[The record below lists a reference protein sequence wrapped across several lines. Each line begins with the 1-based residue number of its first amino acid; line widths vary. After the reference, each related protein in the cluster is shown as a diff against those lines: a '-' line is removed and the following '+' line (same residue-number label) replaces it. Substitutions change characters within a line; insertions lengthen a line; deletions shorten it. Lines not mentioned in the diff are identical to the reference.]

1 MSKQSDMSLTM
12 AEIHKIDPSFDKEMF
27 INECK
32 TDIIPTILE
41 AFLQGKVDILKDWC
55 HEAVSLCVPTRVL
68 VYHCGYMF
76 LDVVQCECECSVLL
90 IVTLLFC

>member
-1 MSKQSDMSLTM
+1 MYTCSAWWIDFVFNFLEGMSKQSDMSLTL
-12 AEIHKIDPSFDKEMF
+12 AEIHKVDPSFDKEMF

-55 HEAVSLCVPTRVL
+55 HEAVSLRVPTRVL
-68 VYHCGYMF
+68 VYHCLYVFFWM
-76 LDVVQCECECSVLL
+76 
-90 IVTLLFC
+90 